1 VPNVAAL
8 RLGSGGPRELVFS
21 LGYHNSTTT
30 PYAEMLA
37 SLTINSKVLTLTVS
51 GSLIEFSQVLAKA
64 LRANTLVELKNFL
77 GYISFDEWKLLFE
90 TIAAST
96 LKVIWIGYIFNSLS
110 PIQITE
116 ASFIVA
122 NAIRT
127 NRCITHLKFNQEF
140 RNEDV

>member
-1 VPNVAAL
+1 
-8 RLGSGGPRELVFS
+8 
-21 LGYHNSTTT
+21 
-30 PYAEMLA
+30 MLA

-64 LRANTLVELKNFL
+64 LRANTLVELKIFL

-127 NRCITHLKFNQEF
+127 NRCITCLNMHPDS
-140 RNEDV
+140 RNEMFGIR